1 MRMTISYISE
11 LLTKD
16 EFLRK
21 VYEKSQSHDSVLAAK
36 SALSNLNYYS
46 KDRYDKQTDEILK
59 DLKAEIGKTQNPVK
73 ALRYLNDFALW
84 LSEDHPNILW
94 KTHPNHK
101 GTPLKKKS
109 KSSITSYLSFARR
122 WMKLGGG
129 IKFDDDDFRDYVT
142 IPGVEYDE
150 EAEPLTQKELRII
163 VDNTPN
169 PTRKTLYM
177 VKKDTGGRILEMVR
191 LKKENFDMT
200 KDPPTVTFPKHIVKG
215 KTSRRV
221 QYLTRETA
229 PRVGILLKNKQP
241 GDLVFSTNPKNDRL
255 ARLNEVRAWN
265 NLVQSLGFTAKY
277 QNNRLKKNIH
287 SVRAFC
293 ITQCK
298 EATKDADYAHAYGGH
313 KRYLQQYIRLAEER
327 KIQLFREC
335 EPKLSIY
342 ETSIVVD
349 SSERMKNLED
359 KLERFEMLDKIL
371 QSVKQPELEK
381 LIESIKE
388 QPNRQFA

>member
-1 MRMTISYISE
+1 MTISYISE
-11 LLTKD
+11 LLTRD
-16 EFLRK
+16 EFFRK

-36 SALSNLNYYS
+36 SALSNLDYYS

-142 IPGVEYDE
+142 IPGEEYDE
-150 EAEPLTQKELRII
+150 EAEPLTQQELRTI

-177 VKKDTGGRILEMVR
+177 VKKDTGGRIIEMVR

-221 QYLTRETA
+221 QYLTRETTS
-229 PRVGILLKNKQP
+229 RVAILLKNKQP
-241 GDLVFSTNPKNDRL
+241 GDLAFSTNPK
-255 ARLNEVRAWN
+255 
-265 NLVQSLGFTAKY
+265 K
-277 QNNRLKKNIH
+277 
-287 SVRAFC
+287 
-293 ITQCK
+293 
-298 EATKDADYAHAYGGH
+298 
-313 KRYLQQYIRLAEER
+313 
-327 KIQLFREC
+327 
-335 EPKLSIY
+335 
-342 ETSIVVD
+342 
-349 SSERMKNLED
+349 
-359 KLERFEMLDKIL
+359 
-371 QSVKQPELEK
+371 
-381 LIESIKE
+381 
-388 QPNRQFA
+388 